1 MSAVI
6 PPAKSELKEN
16 LKLSCISL
24 LDKKA
29 EDLKLLYFG
38 EKSPLTDCFI
48 IATGTS
54 DPHLKALRD
63 NLEKT
68 LKEHAV
74 QTLSR
79 ERFKPGGWLILDAI
93 DFVVHLFSTEQR
105 ENYALEHLWKDAEE
119 VKLSELGVGEDLSDK
134 KT

>member
-1 MSAVI
+1 MSPVI
-6 PPAKSELKEN
+6 PSSKSELKAN
-16 LKLSCISL
+16 LTLTCNSL

-54 DPHLKALRD
+54 DPHLKALR
-63 NLEKT
+63 NNMEKT
-68 LKEHAV
+68 LKENGIE
-74 QTLSR
+74 TLSR

-93 DFVVHLFSTEQR
+93 DFVVHLFSKEQR

-119 VKLSELGVGEDLSDK
+119 INLSELGVE
-134 KT
+134 

>member
-1 MSAVI
+1 MTQVI
-6 PPAKSELKEN
+6 PKSKSDLINN
-16 LKLSCISL
+16 LKLACNSL

-38 EKSPLTDCFI
+38 EKSPLTDCFL

-63 NLEKT
+63 NLEKA
-68 LKEHAV
+68 LKENSV

-93 DFVVHLFSTEQR
+93 DFVVHLFSQEQR

-119 VKLSELGVGEDLSDK
+119 ISLDELGVK
-134 KT
+134 

>member
-1 MSAVI
+1 MSQVI
-6 PPAKSELKEN
+6 PSSKSQLKESLN
-16 LKLSCISL
+16 LACNSL

-29 EDLKLLYFG
+29 QDLKLLYFG

-68 LKEHAV
+68 LKENAV
-74 QTLSR
+74 ETLSR
-79 ERFKPGGWLILDAI
+79 ERFKPGGWIILDAI
-93 DFVVHLFSTEQR
+93 DFVVHLFSQEQR
-105 ENYALEHLWKDAEE
+105 ENYALEHLWKDAQEIS
-119 VKLSELGVGEDLSDK
+119 LSEIEVQ
-134 KT
+134 

>member
-1 MSAVI
+1 MSPVV
-6 PPAKSELKEN
+6 PASKSELLAN
-16 LKLSCISL
+16 LKLSCDSL

-29 EDLKLLYFG
+29 QDLKLLYFG

-54 DPHLKALRD
+54 DPHLKALR
-63 NLEKT
+63 NNMEKA
-68 LKEHAV
+68 LKENGIE
-74 QTLSR
+74 TLSR

-93 DFVVHLFSTEQR
+93 DFVVHLFSKEQR

-119 VKLSELGVGEDLSDK
+119 IKLSELGFD
-134 KT
+134 

>member
-1 MSAVI
+1 MS
-6 PPAKSELKEN
+6 PTLPKSKSELRQN
-16 LKLSCISL
+16 LKLACTSL

-29 EDLKLLYFG
+29 SDLKLLYFG

-68 LKEHAV
+68 LKENRV
-74 QTLSR
+74 EMLSR
-79 ERFKPGGWLILDAI
+79 ERFKPGGWMILDAI
-93 DFVVHLFSTEQR
+93 DFVVHLFSDEQR
-105 ENYALEHLWKDAEE
+105 ENYALEHLWKDADEIT
-119 VKLSELGVGEDLSDK
+119 LAELGIDPAS
-134 KT
+134 

>member
-1 MSAVI
+1 MSPVI
-6 PPAKSELKEN
+6 PSSKSELKAN
-16 LKLSCISL
+16 LTLACSSL

-29 EDLKLLYFG
+29 QNLKLLYFG

-68 LKEHAV
+68 LKENKV
-74 QTLSR
+74 ETLSR

-93 DFVVHLFSTEQR
+93 DFVVHLFSEEQR
-105 ENYALEHLWKDAEE
+105 ENYALEHLWKDADEIS
-119 VKLSELGVGEDLSDK
+119 LSELGVDP
-134 KT
+134 TA